1 MIKQDR
7 RKAIRM
13 LFEEGKTKGELA
25 RIFNIDKKTVRRIL
39 SCQAEEAAH
48 KPRSDKK
55 EIDSDLLRKT
65 YIRCDGYVQRVHEVL
80 TEENGIEVGYSTLV
94 RMLRN
99 SGISK
104 KINKRCHHV
113 GDFPGAEMQHD
124 TTPHRLKIGKQRVGV
139 VCSGLYLRYC
149 KMRYVKFY
157 PLFNRFNMKCF
168 LHEALTYWGYAANTC
183 VIDNT
188 NLAILH
194 GTGKQALFHPEMIA
208 FAKPYGFEWFAHE
221 KGHANRKA
229 GTERNFWTIETNF
242 IPGRSFESMEDINRQ
257 AFEWAC
263 CRYARRPLSKSR
275 LVPIVLFEEEK
286 PELIRL
292 PSYVEPPY
300 QCHQRNIDPYG
311 YIAFNANYYWVPGK
325 SRGKVS
331 VIEYPDRIKIYQDR
345 QQLTEYRRPNWK
357 VKNKK
362 IKPPGVETN
371 PYEPKNIKKP
381 FQEEEKRLREAG
393 KACEEYLDFIK
404 SKQSAIRQK
413 PKYIRE
419 LYGLYKK
426 MVKPLFTAT
435 IERALKYRVTS
446 IAAVSRIYRQ
456 LIKKDLSEPTEP
468 PVNADYEHRQ
478 TYQQGRFSQEAGLKI
493 YQNLLEEKDE
503 KNSDE

>member
-7 RKAIRM
+7 RKAIRT
-13 LFEEGKTKGELA
+13 LFEEGKTKSELS
-25 RIFNIDKKTVRRIL
+25 RIFNIDPKTVRKIL
-39 SCQAEEAAH
+39 SFQTEEASP

-65 YIRCDGYVQRVHEVL
+65 YVRCDGYVQRVHEVL
-80 TEENGIEVGYSTLV
+80 TEENGIEVAYSTLA
-94 RMLRN
+94 RMLQL

-104 KINKRCHHV
+104 KNNKRCHHV

-124 TTPHRLKIGKQRVGV
+124 TTLHRLKIGKQRVGV

-157 PLFNRFNMKCF
+157 PFFNRFKMKCF
-168 LHEALTYWGYAANTC
+168 FYEVLTYWGYAAKTC

-194 GTGKQALFHPEMIA
+194 GTGKQALFNPEMIA
-208 FAKPYGFEWFAHE
+208 FAKPYGFEWFAHA

-242 IPGRSFESMEDINRQ
+242 IPGRSFESMEDLNRQ
-257 AFEWAC
+257 ALEWAC

-286 PELIRL
+286 PALIRL

-331 VIEYPDRIKIYQDR
+331 VIEYSDLIKIYQDR
-345 QQLTEYRRPNWK
+345 QQLIEYRQPKWK
-357 VKNKK
+357 VKNQKL
-362 IKPPGVETN
+362 KPPGVETN

-381 FQEEEKRLREAG
+381 CQEEEKNFEKQERLVG
-393 KACEEYLDFIK
+393 STSTLLSPNKA
-404 SKQSAIRQK
+404 
-413 PKYIRE
+413 
-419 LYGLYKK
+419 
-426 MVKPLFTAT
+426 
-435 IERALKYRVTS
+435 
-446 IAAVSRIYRQ
+446 Q
-456 LIKKDLSEPTEP
+456 LAESPNI
-468 PVNADYEHRQ
+468 
-478 TYQQGRFSQEAGLKI
+478 
-493 YQNLLEEKDE
+493 
-503 KNSDE
+503 